1 MFRNSIVLRRS
12 LSKLLFKQSTCHQ
25 ELITKYCATVL
36 ISCTHDLAIKQPVL
50 PKENVEPVNRFV
62 SRTHTCGEL
71 RIKNIG
77 ENVQLS
83 GWLEFSRMYNK
94 FLILRDS
101 YGSVQ
106 CIVPEDRKDLEE
118 ITKNLTFESVLSIE
132 GTVLKRPDGQRNKN
146 MPTGDIEIEVESL
159 KVLNMAK
166 PNLPFIIRDYNK
178 AKESNQLKYR
188 YISLRYPELQKYL
201 RLRSKM
207 IMKMR
212 EYLIKECGFVDIETP
227 TLFKNT
233 PEGAKEFIVPTRI
246 PGQFYSLVQ
255 SPQQFKQLLMV
266 GGFDRYFQVA
276 RCYRD
281 ETPRHDR
288 QPEFTQLDIE
298 MSFTDSEG
306 IMELIENLL
315 AYSWPEESDGITVP
329 FKRMKY
335 DDAMEFY
342 GTDKPDL
349 RIPQKLHRLTD
360 LIDRSS
366 VKQNLKIEQNGE
378 FEVYA
383 LVFSEK
389 HDLLTKSVKETM
401 SELQSKYYPS
411 VKLIQ
416 TKIPTQSAKIAEII
430 RETVESKLNLKPGD
444 VLFLACGE
452 KILTQSL
459 LGRVRVDFTNLLESK
474 DQKIRTAGNELLWIT
489 DFPLF
494 SFDTETNR
502 LETMHH
508 PFTKP
513 HPDDMQYLA
522 ENPLKVRGLHYDLVM
537 NGSEIAGGSIRIH
550 EAKLQK
556 EILRTLNV
564 DESHLTHMLEALES
578 GAPPHGGIAIGLDR
592 LMCLLCRT
600 ENIKNVIAFPKT
612 MSGRDLMSG
621 APIPIS
627 EEEKQLYHIRTV
639 DE

>member
-1 MFRNSIVLRRS
+1 MFRNSVVLRRS
-12 LSKLLFKQSTCHQ
+12 LSKLLIKSTCQQ
-25 ELITKYCATVL
+25 ELLTKHCATVL
-36 ISCTHDLAIKQPVL
+36 LACIHDLAIKKQVSV
-50 PKENVEPVNRFV
+50 KENVEPVNKFV
-62 SRTHTCGEL
+62 SRSHTCGEL
-71 RIKNIG
+71 RFKNVG
-77 ENVQLS
+77 ESVQLT
-83 GWLEFSRMYNK
+83 GWLEFSRVYNK

-106 CIVPEDRKDLEE
+106 CIIPENRKDLQEK
-118 ITKNLTFESVLSIE
+118 TKNLTFESVLSIE
-132 GTVLKRPDGQRNKN
+132 GRVLKRPDDQRNKN
-146 MPTGDIEIEVESL
+146 IPTGDIEIEVESL

-188 YISLRYPELQKYL
+188 YISLRYPELQRCL
-201 RLRSKM
+201 RLRSKL

-212 EYLIKECGFVDIETP
+212 EYLINKCDFVDIETP

-233 PEGAKEFIVPTRI
+233 PEGAQEFVVPTRI

-255 SPQQFKQLLMV
+255 SPQQFKQLLMI

-298 MSFTDSEG
+298 MSFTDSEK
-306 IMELIENLL
+306 IMELIENVL
-315 AYSWPEESDGITVP
+315 AYSWPEESEGITVP
-329 FKRMKY
+329 FERMKY

-342 GTDKPDL
+342 GIDKPDL

-360 LIDRSS
+360 LVDHSLL
-366 VKQNLKIEQNGE
+366 KQCFKTEQSE
-378 FEVYA
+378 DFQFYA

-389 HDLLTKSVKETM
+389 HDFLTKSVKETI
-401 SELQSKYYPS
+401 SELQRKNFPS

-416 TKIPTQSAKIAEII
+416 TKVPIQAGKVSEII
-430 RETVESKLNLKPGD
+430 RDNVVSELNLKQGD
-444 VLFLACGE
+444 VLFLAYGE
-452 KILTQSL
+452 KALTQSV
-459 LGRVRVDFTNLLESK
+459 LGKVRLEFTNLLESK
-474 DQKIRTAGNELLWIT
+474 GQKIRATGDKLLWIT

-494 SFDTETNR
+494 SLNTETNQ

-508 PFTKP
+508 PFTQP
-513 HPDDMQYLA
+513 HPDDMRYLT
-522 ENPLKVRGLHYDLVM
+522 EDPLKVRGLHYDLVM

-550 EAKLQK
+550 NSELQR
-556 EILRTLNV
+556 EIFKMLNI
-564 DESHLTHMLEALES
+564 DESHLMHVLEALES

-592 LMCLLCRT
+592 LTCLLCRT

-621 APIPIS
+621 APIPIP
-627 EEEKQLYHIRTV
+627 EEKKRLYHIRTV